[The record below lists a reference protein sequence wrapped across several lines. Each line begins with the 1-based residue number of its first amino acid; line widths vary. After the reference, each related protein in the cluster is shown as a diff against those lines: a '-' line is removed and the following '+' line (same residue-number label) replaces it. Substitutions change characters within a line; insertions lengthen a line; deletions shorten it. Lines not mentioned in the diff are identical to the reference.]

1 MASVALL
8 IGGAIANAL
17 AFTGSNYLFSRLSGT
32 DSLEEQKRH
41 NNALEQLQAATAEW
55 QKERTQRLD
64 FIHKKL
70 RQQQHAVNTFQDV
83 DTAMQEYYKVTGE
96 QLPPFPNKPQLSDYY
111 SPSEGQKDRE
121 LVFIVAAMAVSGFI
135 AYKIAKY

>member
-8 IGGAIANAL
+8 IGGAVANAL
-17 AFTGSNYLFSRLSGT
+17 AFTGSNYLFSKLGGT

-55 QKERTQRLD
+55 QKERIQRLD
-64 FIHKKL
+64 FINEKL
-70 RQQQHAVNTFQDV
+70 RQRQHAVNTFQDV
-83 DTAMQEYYKVTGE
+83 DLAMQEYYKVTGE
-96 QLPPFPNKPQLSDYY
+96 HMPPFPSKPVLSDYY

-121 LVFIVAAMAVSGFI
+121 LVFIAVAMAVTGFVV
-135 AYKIAKY
+135 YKIAK